1 MFIWNLKK
9 ISSLLGLLIIE
20 QGRQTIAH
28 RQIMSHTVCFC
39 KALKLRVVCIFL
51 KGYKKKEK
59 MKNMKQR
66 LWPTKPKIFTI
77 WLLTEKV
84 CQPFSRIS
92 AS

>member
-51 KGYKKKEK
+51 KGYKKREDEEYETETVAYKAQNIYHLAPYRK
-59 MKNMKQR
+59 S
-66 LWPTKPKIFTI
+66 LPT
-77 WLLTEKV
+77 LL
-84 CQPFSRIS
+84 
-92 AS
+92 